1 MGTTFRIHLY
11 DTHYDVY
18 KDNKLFVSTDVPT
31 SFYPETI
38 LCFDEVDPLSPRGFS
53 CKYFYHFF
61 ISTIGLSPTCTTVND
76 FRTTIK

>member
-31 SFYPETI
+31 SFYHKTI
-38 LCFDEVDPLSPRGFS
+38 LCA
-53 CKYFYHFF
+53 
-61 ISTIGLSPTCTTVND
+61 ISKLPWNLLNL
-76 FRTTIK
+76 K